1 MEDTVAAKFTIVLG
15 YQGGGPIDLAV
26 EKGEIRCRAMTI
38 ESFFAREPF
47 HTWRKN
53 NFVKSIAQSGRKR
66 DARLPDTPTIYELM
80 DQYKTPDQSRRV
92 ATAILA
98 GGVFGRPMGWTDGL
112 APVICHHGGC
122 RMRSHRSMRLLL
134 VGMITVFLQVC
145 DPSMVAAQ
153 SKPLIKVVVGYGSTD
168 GGVAVLGFAKE
179 TKLFEKHGLDVV
191 LVGMGTGSVSLR
203 ALIAKDLQIS
213 SLSGSGLV
221 QAALQGADTVLIA
234 ALINGFIFKIF
245 SAPEITNPA
254 QLKGKKLGVSRYG
267 ATSDFA
273 VRLALKKWGL
283 NPDRDVSILQIGTS
297 QDTVRALQTK
307 MLDAGVLSGT
317 SSLIAR
323 RAGFRELGDLAD
335 LGLNYPTS
343 AIGTTKSYLQKNEG
357 VVKAFMLAYIE
368 AIHDFKRD
376 KEAALA
382 VLRKYT
388 RNDDREVLEDAYSNV
403 ASRYLPLPIPTIE
416 GIRTIL
422 TELSTTLPAA
432 KSADP
437 EKFVSYKIM
446 REIEASGFVKR
457 LYEND
462 GRERK

>member
-1 MEDTVAAKFTIVLG
+1 
-15 YQGGGPIDLAV
+15 
-26 EKGEIRCRAMTI
+26 MTI
-38 ESFFAREPF
+38 SCLGLQLTRLAQRLEGSL
-47 HTWRKN
+47 
-53 NFVKSIAQSGRKR
+53 IA
-66 DARLPDTPTIYELM
+66 AL
-80 DQYKTPDQSRRV
+80 
-92 ATAILA
+92 AILFLSGHSVLA
-98 GGVFGRPMGWTDGL
+98 GQ
-112 APVICHHGGC
+112 A
-122 RMRSHRSMRLLL
+122 
-134 VGMITVFLQVC
+134 
-145 DPSMVAAQ
+145 
-153 SKPLIKVVVGYGSTD
+153 KPLVKVVIGYGSTD

-234 ALINGFIFKIF
+234 ALVNGFVFKVF
-245 SAPEITNPA
+245 SAPEITSPA

-283 NPDRDVSILQIGTS
+283 NPERDVNILQIGTT
-297 QDTVRALQTK
+297 QDTVRAMQTK
-307 MLDAGVLSGT
+307 MLDAGVTTGT

-323 RAGFRELGDLAD
+323 KAGFRELGDLAD
-335 LGLNYPTS
+335 LGLDYPTS
-343 AIGTTKSYLQKNEG
+343 AIGTTRSYLQKNEAT
-357 VVKAFMLAYIE
+357 VKAFMLAYIE
-368 AIHDFKRD
+368 AIRDFKRN

-382 VLRKYT
+382 VLKKYT
-388 RNDDREVLEDAYSNV
+388 RSDDREVLEHNYNDIA
-403 ASRYLPLPIPTIE
+403 ARYLALPIPTLE

-422 TELSTTLPAA
+422 TELSSTTPAA

-437 EKFVSYKIM
+437 EQFVSYKIA

-457 LYEND
+457 LYEN
-462 GRERK
+462 